1 MFLTTADD
9 SDAARRL
16 AADDETYMGFVMNAT
31 RLWRW
36 QPETAESLFALM
48 GSSTEGLTMR
58 ERGVLVSA
66 AASTLGDSYC
76 SLAWGGKLAAEVGA
90 DTAAGVLTGDDATL
104 SAEEQAMARWA
115 RAVVRD
121 PNATSQRDVD
131 NLRAAGLDDAK
142 IFAITTFVALRVA
155 FSMINDALGARPDAA
170 LRYFAPTAVVD
181 AVDWGRPIEDEEPTK
196 EFDR

>member
-1 MFLTTADD
+1 MFLTRADD

-16 AADDETYMGFVMNAT
+16 AADDQKYMGFVMNAT
-31 RLWRW
+31 RLWHW

-48 GSSTEGLTMR
+48 SSATEGLTMR

-66 AASTLGDSYC
+66 ATSTLGDSYC

-90 DTAAGVLTGDDATL
+90 DAAAGVLAGDDTDL
-104 SAEEQAMARWA
+104 TESEQAMATWA

-121 PNATSQRDVD
+121 PNATSQHDVD
-131 NLRAAGLDDAK
+131 ELRAAGLDDAK

-155 FSMINDALGARPDAA
+155 FSMVNDALGARPDAE
-170 LRYFAPTAVVD
+170 LRDFAPAVV
-181 AVDWGRPIEDEEPTK
+181 VDTVAWGRPIADEEG
-196 EFDR
+196 